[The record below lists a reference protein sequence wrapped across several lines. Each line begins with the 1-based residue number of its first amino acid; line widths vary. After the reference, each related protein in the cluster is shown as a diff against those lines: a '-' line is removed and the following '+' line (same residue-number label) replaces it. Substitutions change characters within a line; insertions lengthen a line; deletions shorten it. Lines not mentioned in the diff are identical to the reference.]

1 MVQPPPAPAPAP
13 AAPPVA
19 QAPAAQPPPQPLAAG
34 PSPGAIAASIAGV
47 LAEARCTLVSGAME
61 PNGRARLTGY
71 AQGGSGEAALRLRL
85 ASAGVAP
92 GSVDWRVRGFEGP
105 YCNALDLLRPH
116 ADAFGA
122 APSGLDMSLPGNR
135 TRLVLGDLLTV
146 SLTLPGFPAYLRVSY
161 FTHDG
166 EVVHLHPTPS
176 DPARAFGPRVRLALG
191 DPAAGGPR
199 WEVGPPYGTEMI
211 VAVAS
216 ERPLFP
222 TGRPEAEQSDAYL
235 AALGTALRSGTG
247 GRTAARVM
255 MVDVAER

>member
-1 MVQPPPAPAPAP
+1 M
-13 AAPPVA
+13 
-19 QAPAAQPPPQPLAAG
+19 
-34 PSPGAIAASIAGV
+34 

-85 ASAGVAP
+85 ASAGVTP
-92 GSVDWRVRGFEGP
+92 GTIDWRVRGFEGP
-105 YCNALDLLRPH
+105 YCGALDLLRPH
-116 ADAFGA
+116 ADHFGTT
-122 APSGLDMSLPGNR
+122 PSGLDLSLPGGR

-146 SLTLPGFPAYLRVSY
+146 NLTLPAFPAYLRVSY

-166 EVVHLHPTPS
+166 EVVHLHPTPA
-176 DPARAFGPRVRLALG
+176 DPARTFGPRVRIALG
-191 DPAAGGPR
+191 DPGAGGPR

-235 AALGTALRSGTG
+235 AALGAALRAGSG